1 MKEMCKIITP
11 YRCKECG
18 QDMVFFLTNNNIL
31 LDYKGLI
38 IDQSKSL
45 QELKQYLEPRAVCFM
60 KCLSCNKTYIID
72 WTTRYPTQL
81 TDKSALKK
89 FGV

>member
-1 MKEMCKIITP
+1 MREMCRVITP

-18 QDMVFFLTNNNIL
+18 QDMVFFLTTNNIL
-31 LDYKGLI
+31 LDYKAMI
-38 IDQSKSL
+38 IDKRKSL
-45 QELKQYLEPRAVCFM
+45 YELNNHLESQSIRFM

-72 WTTRYPTQL
+72 WTKGYPEQL
-81 TDKSALKK
+81 VDKSVLNK

>member
-1 MKEMCKIITP
+1 MKEMCRIITP

-45 QELKQYLEPRAVCFM
+45 QELKQYLEPRSVRFM
-60 KCLSCNKTYIID
+60 KCLSCNKTYIIN
-72 WTTRYPTQL
+72 WTTGFRVQL
-81 TDKSALKK
+81 TNKSVLNK